1 MENLTVDVERIE
13 QELQEI
19 RSRFSK
25 ADIVLRELE
34 EIQIEF
40 ENLAKTHKQ
49 LKDYVS
55 EVKLFNKES
64 NDIIKLIHQ
73 AQTNF
78 EQRFEKLS
86 EANKVETKQIQDEL
100 NSHRSLIEQS
110 NDNLCKI
117 QNELNSYRYLSDQL
131 HQTLAEK
138 QELFHQFQLNLTE
151 IENYLSSTITTEKLN
166 SEIIQLK
173 SDVDGQYSKVNKEI
187 RSHKKDMRIMG
198 NAMIALLILWLC
210 LGAFVLMK

>member
-1 MENLTVDVERIE
+1 MENFTVDVERIE
-13 QELQEI
+13 QELQEL

-64 NDIIKLIHQ
+64 NDIIKLIDQ

-131 HQTLAEK
+131 HQSLAEK

-151 IENYLSSTITTEKLN
+151 IKNHLSSRITTEKLN

-173 SDVDGQYSKVNKEI
+173 SYVDGQYSKVNKEI
-187 RSHKKDMRIMG
+187 HSHKKDMRIMG